1 MESLP
6 ANITTVTVTG
16 LLTVCIYFI
25 KKILEKFDKLT
36 GDVQS
41 LSEQVAV
48 MHTKFDL
55 ELRMVKNQL
64 ARENAKLNGHG

>member
-6 ANITTVTVTG
+6 ENITTVIVTA
-16 LLTVCIYFI
+16 LITVCIYFI
-25 KKILEKFDKLT
+25 KKILDKFDKLT
-36 GDVQS
+36 SDVQS

-55 ELRMVKNQL
+55 ELRMVKMQL
-64 ARENAKLNGHG
+64 AKETAETKTNG